1 MANVMP
7 VKVIVYVDRLI
18 NHILYD
24 PLFVGEVGCPEGNSS
39 LISRQVNIEWLQ
51 RSPNGLSEYDRKA
64 MKDDISDY
72 QTRSI

>member
-1 MANVMP
+1 MANVLP
-7 VKVIVYVDRLI
+7 VRVTVYVDLLI

-24 PLFVGEVGCPEGNSS
+24 PLFVGEVGCPVGNSS
-39 LISRQVNIEWLQ
+39 LISRQVDIEWLQ
-51 RSPNGLSEYDRKA
+51 RSQSGLSEYDRKA